1 MLRLSFCGR
10 KEGRIKVR
18 KVIPKCTCG
27 LCRTLHAKV
36 KRRSVNQ
43 TTSCSGTGHCAENFE
58 RGRRGDTPLPA
69 VSRSLNRSPDAAILS
84 TTPASTHLCG
94 RLADTA
100 ALPPAPRTCRSMVA
114 LRSFCES
121 CAENGT
127 SSVLPSPFLA
137 ILLLFACLIP
147 ASPCPSWSYC
157 CTYLTVTD
165 KHERSGRGTHPDVV
179 GAERNLQRELKSASR
194 APIKNMSQNQLV
206 VWVVLYGDATEG
218 TRVLEVRSED
228 VEW

>member
-1 MLRLSFCGR
+1 MQSYCQQSLLAHTSAAGWP
-10 KEGRIKVR
+10 
-18 KVIPKCTCG
+18 IP
-27 LCRTLHAKV
+27 RP
-36 KRRSVNQ
+36 
-43 TTSCSGTGHCAENFE
+43 F
-58 RGRRGDTPLPA
+58 
-69 VSRSLNRSPDAAILS
+69 
-84 TTPASTHLCG
+84 
-94 RLADTA
+94 
-100 ALPPAPRTCRSMVA
+100 PPAPRTCRSMVA
-114 LRSFCES
+114 LRSFVRECVLKTGPAAS
-121 CAENGT
+121 CRH
-127 SSVLPSPFLA
+127 PFLP
-137 ILLLFACLIP
+137 FCCLIP

>member
-1 MLRLSFCGR
+1 MLKTSS
-10 KEGRIKVR
+10 EAAAA
-18 KVIPKCTCG
+18 IPPFP
-27 LCRTLHAKV
+27 LCRVHSIAPPTQPYCQQP
-36 KRRSVNQ
+36 RRAH
-43 TTSCSGTGHCAENFE
+43 TSAAGWPIPRPCPLR
-58 RGRRGDTPLPA
+58 RGRVGAWLLFVRFVRVVLKTGP
-69 VSRSLNRSPDAAILS
+69 V
-84 TTPASTHLCG
+84 AS
-94 RLADTA
+94 
-100 ALPPAPRTCRSMVA
+100 CRH
-114 LRSFCES
+114 
-121 CAENGT
+121 
-127 SSVLPSPFLA
+127 PFLP
-137 ILLLFACLIP
+137 FCCLIP